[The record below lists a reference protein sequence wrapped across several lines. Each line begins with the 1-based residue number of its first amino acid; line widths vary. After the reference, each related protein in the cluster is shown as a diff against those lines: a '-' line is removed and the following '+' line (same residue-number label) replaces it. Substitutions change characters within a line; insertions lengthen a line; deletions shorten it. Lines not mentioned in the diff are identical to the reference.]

1 MKNECEIVMD
11 LLPLYAENIA
21 SEASADFVRRHIE
34 NCPACRAELEFMS
47 SACVRNA
54 QADVAP
60 LPQADA
66 APLKRIKREIKAQKV
81 KAVVA
86 VSAFLLAILV
96 SAFGYLTAPE
106 YYMYSNNLMDI
117 SKDNEKLIIT
127 FDEKV
132 TNYRMSKRYDH
143 NTDVEYYELEAWSTI
158 WDRIFLKPSQPN
170 AVLEVKSDTSIY
182 YLQNTSIKGHSSMNV
197 LVYGAGLDCD
207 GISSLPRLAL
217 GYYVIIAGVG
227 LAAAVILL
235 VLFWKRKNVS
245 KWIGRIALMPASY
258 LVAHVCV
265 MGFKTITYSM
275 TRDFFLIMLVA
286 VSVYVAALLTLSC
299 IRTKLHNSV
308 DE

>member
-21 SEASADFVRRHIE
+21 SETSADFVRRHIE
-34 NCPACRAELEFMS
+34 NCPACRAELEFIS
-47 SACVRNA
+47 SSCVRNA
-54 QADVAP
+54 QSDVAP

-66 APLKRIKREIKAQKV
+66 APLKRIKREIKAQKI

-96 SAFGYLTAPE
+96 SVFGYLTAPE

-117 SKDNEKLIIT
+117 SKDDEKLIIT

-132 TNYRMSKRYDH
+132 TNYRMSKQYDH
-143 NTDVEYYELEAWSTI
+143 NTDAEYYEIEAWSTI
-158 WDRIFLKPSQPN
+158 WDRLFLKPSQPN
-170 AVLEVKSDTSIY
+170 AVLEVKPDTSIY
-182 YLQNTSIKGHSSMNV
+182 YLQNTSIEGHSSMNV
-197 LVYGAGLDCD
+197 LVYGTGLDYD

-227 LAAAVILL
+227 LAVSVILL
-235 VLFWKRKNVS
+235 VLFRKRKNVS
-245 KWIGRIALMPASY
+245 KWIGRIVLLPASY

-265 MGFKTITYSM
+265 MGFKTITYSI

-286 VSVYVAALLTLSC
+286 VSVYIAALLALSC
-299 IRTKLHNSV
+299 IRTKVHNGEDV
-308 DE
+308 